1 LPPSRL
7 VLFDIDGTLLW
18 PDRIGRASLKEGLE
32 AVYGTSGNVETYS
45 LGGSLD
51 KQTVRILMSEAG
63 IDEATIWERFDALGQ
78 AMEASLRER
87 IAAKLHNVRAL
98 PGGIELVNALHQ
110 HEEVLLGLVTG
121 NFRNTALLK
130 LEAAGYG
137 TSMFQVGAF
146 GHEAEERAAL
156 PPIAVQRAREMSGI
170 DFCDHQ
176 IVIIGDTPADV
187 ECAQSV
193 NARTIAVLT
202 GWSSREALIGTNPH
216 YLFDDLS
223 DTAAVLQAIFAPL

>member
-1 LPPSRL
+1 MPSSRL

-32 AVYGTSGNVETYS
+32 AVYGTSGNAENYI

-63 IDEATIWERFDALGQ
+63 IDEATIWQHFDALGQ
-78 AMEASLRER
+78 AMEASLRHR
-87 IAAKLHNVRAL
+87 IAAKLHDVRAL
-98 PGGIELVNALHQ
+98 PGGLALVHTLHH
-110 HEEVLLGLVTG
+110 HEDVIVGLVTG

-130 LEAAGYG
+130 LEAAGYD

-156 PPIAVQRAREMSGI
+156 PPIAVQRAKELSGI
-170 DFCDHQ
+170 DFREQQ
-176 IVIIGDTPADV
+176 IIIIGDTPSDV
-187 ECAQSV
+187 QCAQSV

-202 GWSSREALIGTNPH
+202 GWSSREELIATNPH

-223 DTAAVLQAIFAPL
+223 DTQTILKAIFA